1 MGASLSGIPARILG
15 RLVSLSAWPIV
26 VVGIDPSGKPSPL
39 GCTAAVAAT
48 GTLTSDNTAPADGDT
63 VTIGGQVYTFRTALT
78 ASTTANE
85 VLINTTADAA
95 LLNLI
100 RTINGSGTP
109 GTDYGSL
116 TPRNGNVTAATA
128 VTSHA
133 FAVTAQAPG
142 TAGNSLGTTET
153 SGHLSWG
160 GALLTGGL
168 NSALLTTAQ

>member
-1 MGASLSGIPARILG
+1 MAATLSGIPARILG

-48 GTLTSDNTAPADGDT
+48 GTLTSDATAPADGET
-63 VTIGGQVYTFRTALT
+63 VSIGGQTYTFRTALT

-85 VLINTTADAA
+85 VLIGANSNAA

-100 RTINGSGTP
+100 RAINGSGTP

-116 TPRNGNVTAATA
+116 TPRSTSVTAATS
-128 VTSHA
+128 VTANA

-142 TAGNSLGTTET
+142 TAGNFIATTET
-153 SGHLSWG
+153 STHLSWG
-160 GALLTGGL
+160 GALMTGGL
-168 NSALLTTAQ
+168 NSALLTTVQ